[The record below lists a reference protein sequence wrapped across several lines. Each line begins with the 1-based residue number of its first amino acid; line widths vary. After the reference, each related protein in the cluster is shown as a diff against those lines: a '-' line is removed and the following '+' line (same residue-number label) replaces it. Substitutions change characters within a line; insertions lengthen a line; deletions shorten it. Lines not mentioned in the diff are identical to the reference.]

1 MIHIVNC
8 TQVFYECI
16 YLFIILSFGLLSSCE
31 RQFALVRMTA
41 ALPRGHAG
49 LQSARTNARQNFCH
63 VKFTTKQN
71 KTTTAKKKTGAY
83 AALALTYTN
92 TNRSFVAPALSYQ
105 FKHMSTHA
113 ERGGQMESQR
123 GLLAFHTP
131 ET

>member
-1 MIHIVNC
+1 M
-8 TQVFYECI
+8 
-16 YLFIILSFGLLSSCE
+16 YLFIYNSFIWAAVVLRTSICIGSHDGGAAKGPRWSSVRSHKRTAELLSCE
-31 RQFALVRMTA
+31 I
-41 ALPRGHAG
+41 H
-49 LQSARTNARQNFCH
+49 N
-63 VKFTTKQN
+63 KTKQDN
-71 KTTTAKKKTGAY
+71 NNKKKTGAY